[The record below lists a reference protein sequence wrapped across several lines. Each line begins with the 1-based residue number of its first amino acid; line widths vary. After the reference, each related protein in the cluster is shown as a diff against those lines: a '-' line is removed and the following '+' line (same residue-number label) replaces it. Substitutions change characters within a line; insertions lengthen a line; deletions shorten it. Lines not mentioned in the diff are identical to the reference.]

1 MSELIKSASPRRRS
15 AIVVTI
21 AALLIASAALLPE
34 TAGLT
39 YEGRMVLSIL
49 AAGVLLWVTEALPLA
64 ATALLVLVMM
74 PITGVCSFSDAY
86 ANSIGSTVFFLMGTF
101 AFTVALDATTI
112 PTRVCGLVLRWAGN
126 DSRKVVLGF
135 MCACALLSL
144 VMSDVAACGVFI
156 SVGKRLLELNG
167 TERGKSRLGTTMM
180 IAIPYASYAGGMACM
195 AGNGCNVL
203 TVSLFSSLFGVEMSF
218 VQWMMIG
225 VPFAVVMLVASW
237 IFLCAWFKPEKISQH
252 AVDETMREVSDLPK
266 MQVCEWK
273 TVGVIAAALV
283 FWVASSW
290 LSFLNTAEI
299 AIVAMVLLSIPG
311 WNPLDFKSILK
322 RMNWDIILLIMCV
335 ISAGH
340 FVVETGAGNWIVE
353 TIMAVT
359 PDAMKV
365 PLILMLVASFIGAVM
380 HNVVPVGPAVAGI
393 LAFPLGAIAMDFGIP
408 MYAML
413 MVVAWEASVS
423 YILPLDCVPVLTYST
438 GYYSMGQYAKA
449 GIIPTVFLIVFT
461 SVCLPIICTLYG
473 FI

>member
-156 SVGKRLLELNG
+156 SVGKRLL
-167 TERGKSRLGTTMM
+167 
-180 IAIPYASYAGGMACM
+180 
-195 AGNGCNVL
+195 
-203 TVSLFSSLFGVEMSF
+203 
-218 VQWMMIG
+218 
-225 VPFAVVMLVASW
+225 
-237 IFLCAWFKPEKISQH
+237 
-252 AVDETMREVSDLPK
+252 
-266 MQVCEWK
+266 
-273 TVGVIAAALV
+273 
-283 FWVASSW
+283 
-290 LSFLNTAEI
+290 
-299 AIVAMVLLSIPG
+299 
-311 WNPLDFKSILK
+311 
-322 RMNWDIILLIMCV
+322 
-335 ISAGH
+335 
-340 FVVETGAGNWIVE
+340 
-353 TIMAVT
+353 
-359 PDAMKV
+359 
-365 PLILMLVASFIGAVM
+365 
-380 HNVVPVGPAVAGI
+380 
-393 LAFPLGAIAMDFGIP
+393 
-408 MYAML
+408 
-413 MVVAWEASVS
+413 
-423 YILPLDCVPVLTYST
+423 
-438 GYYSMGQYAKA
+438 
-449 GIIPTVFLIVFT
+449 
-461 SVCLPIICTLYG
+461 
-473 FI
+473 

>member
-365 PLILMLVASFIGAVM
+365 PLVLMLVASFIGAVM
-380 HNVVPVGPAVAGI
+380 HNVVPVG
-393 LAFPLGAIAMDFGIP
+393 LRLRAFLHFPWALSP
-408 MYAML
+408 
-413 MVVAWEASVS
+413 WTSVS
-423 YILPLDCVPVLTYST
+423 PCTPCLWLWRGRLP
-438 GYYSMGQYAKA
+438 
-449 GIIPTVFLIVFT
+449 
-461 SVCLPIICTLYG
+461 
-473 FI
+473 

>member
-1 MSELIKSASPRRRS
+1 MSELMKPVSFRPRN
-15 AIVVTI
+15 VVVLAI
-21 AALLIASAALLPE
+21 AALLIATAALAPE
-34 TAGLT
+34 TAGLA
-39 YEGRMVLSIL
+39 YEGRMVMTIL
-49 AAGVLLWVTEALPLA
+49 VAGVLLWVTEALPLA
-64 ATALLVLVMM
+64 ATALLILVMM
-74 PITGVCSFSDAY
+74 PIMGVCTFNDAY

-126 DSRKVVLGF
+126 DSRKVILGF
-135 MCACALLSL
+135 MSACALLSL

-167 TERGKSRLGTTMM
+167 TERGTSRLGAAMM

-218 VQWMMIG
+218 VEWMMIG
-225 VPFAVVMLVASW
+225 APFAIVLLIASW
-237 IFLCAWFKPEKISQH
+237 LFLCVWFKPEPISQH

-266 MQVCEWK
+266 MQPCEWK
-273 TVGVIAAALV
+273 TVGVIAAALI
-283 FWVASSW
+283 FWIASSW
-290 LSFLNTAEI
+290 LTFLNTAEI
-299 AIVAMVLLSIPG
+299 ALVAMVLLSIPG
-311 WNPLDFKSILK
+311 WNPLDFKSLLK

-340 FVVETGAGNWIVE
+340 FVVTTGAGNWIVE

-359 PDAMKV
+359 PDFMKV
-365 PLILMLVASFIGAVM
+365 PLILMLVASLIGAIM

-393 LAFPLGAIAMDFGIP
+393 LAFPLGTIAMDFGIP

-438 GYYSMGQYAKA
+438 GYYTMGQYAKT
-449 GIIPTVFLIVFT
+449 GIIPTFFLVVLT
-461 SVCLPIICTLYG
+461 SVCLPLICGLYG
-473 FI
+473 FV